1 MKCDI
6 QSLQTER
13 GEVFLEQLLMLCQL
27 VIFSKTTCSDFELP
41 IVLVEY
47 INGLTNKRVFII
59 TYIRDR

>member
-13 GEVFLEQLLMLCQL
+13 GEVFLKQLLTLCQL
-27 VIFSKTTCSDFELP
+27 VIFSKTTCSVFVLP
-41 IVLVEY
+41 FA
-47 INGLTNKRVFII
+47 LTNKLGFII